1 MRRVFGTSVV
11 EYAPAFVLSILTAIY
26 LATAY
31 QYAPESRIMPVLVGW
46 CMLALLAIDLASRTA
61 TPLGQSLT
69 RWLNPA
75 TERPGHT
82 QSAAYSID
90 RQLLAVL
97 WLGGLAAL
105 LVLIGVLGGVPLYLF
120 AAIRFR
126 GRRSLIT
133 SLAVA
138 GGMTLVVWLLF
149 TGLLHLQLYP
159 GLLFG
164 GG

>member
-1 MRRVFGTSVV
+1 MKRIFATPVTEYLPAVV
-11 EYAPAFVLSILTAIY
+11 LLILTAIY

-31 QYAPESRIMPVLVGW
+31 QYAPESRVMPALVGW
-46 CMLALLAIDLASRTA
+46 CMLALLVIDLASRTA
-61 TPLGQSLT
+61 TPIGQSLT
-69 RWLNPA
+69 RWLNPSSDRGPHA
-75 TERPGHT
+75 HP
-82 QSAAYSID
+82 AAYSTK
-90 RQLLAVL
+90 RQFIAVL

-105 LVLIGVLGGVPLYLF
+105 LVLVGVLGAVPLYLF
-120 AAIRFR
+120 AAIRVR
-126 GRRSLIT
+126 GRRGLPT
-133 SLAVA
+133 SLAIA